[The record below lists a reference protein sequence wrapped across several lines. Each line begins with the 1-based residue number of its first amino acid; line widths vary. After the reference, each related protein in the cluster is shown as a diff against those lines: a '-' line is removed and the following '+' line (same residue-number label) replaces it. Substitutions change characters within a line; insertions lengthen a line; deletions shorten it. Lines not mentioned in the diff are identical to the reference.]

1 MNGGHIL
8 KKTKAYNYAKAVAEG
23 KIIAGKYIILACKD
37 FLNDIEKWLTDKT
50 YQWEFRI
57 EILEVLIEFSGMFT
71 FPDGVKQ
78 GEKIELAGYQEF
90 ILANLF
96 CWKHKEDG
104 YNRYSKAYI
113 QVSRKNAKS
122 FLLGFIG
129 MFRALFTRYAQ
140 IFCCATKKDQAAIVM
155 REMKKL
161 MDSNEYIKDKFKI
174 YSGNHFICK
183 ITDAQLAPL
192 SSDANTLDGLG
203 VDLAIID
210 EYGAHP
216 NADLFNVMLSSQM
229 YKPDAQICIITT
241 AYPNTLTSPAYA
253 ERCMIMDMFDGK
265 IPKNDRYFGLIYEL
279 DEEEI
284 ENDGPDGWKNPELWA
299 KSNPLLAEFPVVMDK
314 MKNDFQDALSNPE
327 KMRGFKTK
335 NLNIWLVG
343 EGEKSYLDY
352 KAWQECQVDKV
363 DFTGREVVVG
373 IDMSK
378 TTDLTGVTIL
388 AKDEYG
394 KVIMKSKAFLPEEII
409 IKKETSDKLPYSS
422 YITAK
427 KGWIDSTPGKYVNQ
441 IVVEDY
447 IRSIESL
454 YKCKIKKIAF
464 DSWNA
469 LHLMSSLAE
478 DYDVVDVKM
487 SYKYFSPV
495 LKRFRE
501 IVYDGGIEHEFNP
514 ILNFCVGN
522 AVTKEDTQ
530 ENILLDKVKSTNR
543 IDLIVSAIIGF
554 SEIIEE
560 EVDEDECDYF
570 TI

>member
-1 MNGGHIL
+1 MNGSHIIVG
-8 KKTKAYNYAKAVAEG
+8 TKAYKYAKSVVDG
-23 KIIAGKYIILACKD
+23 KIIAGKYIILACQD
-37 FLNDIEKWLTDKT
+37 FLNDIEEWLTNKD
-50 YQWEFRI
+50 YQWDFRV
-57 EILEVLIEFSGMFT
+57 EILEVLIEFSRMFK
-71 FPDGVKQ
+71 FPDGIKQ
-78 GEKIELAGYQEF
+78 GEPIELAGYQEF

-96 CWKHKEDG
+96 CWKHKEHG

-161 MDSNEYIKDKFKI
+161 MDSNEYVKDKFKI

-216 NADLFNVMLSSQM
+216 NADLYNVMLSSQM

-253 ERCMIMDMFDGK
+253 ERCMVMDMFDGK

-279 DEEEI
+279 DQEDI
-284 ENDGPDGWKNPELWA
+284 ENDGEDGWKNPELWA
-299 KSNPLLAEFPVVMDK
+299 KSNPLLAEFPIIMDK

-327 KMRGFKTK
+327 KMRGFMTK

-343 EGEKSYLDY
+343 EGAKSYLEY
-352 KAWQECQVDKV
+352 KAWQECEVEEISFK
-363 DFTGREVVVG
+363 GKEVVVG

-378 TTDLTGVTIL
+378 TTDLTGISII

-394 KVIMKSKAFLPEEII
+394 KVLIKSKAFLPEEII
-409 IKKETSDKLPYSS
+409 VKKETLDKLPYSS
-422 YITAK
+422 YIYSGKDWLGT
-427 KGWIDSTPGKYVNQ
+427 TPGKYVNQ
-441 IVVEDY
+441 IVIEDY
-447 IRSIESL
+447 IRSIEAK
-454 YKCKIKKIAF
+454 YECKIKKIAF

-478 DYDVVDVKM
+478 DYEVVDVKM

-501 IVYDGGIEHEFNP
+501 VVYDKGVEHEFNP

-543 IDLIVSAIIGF
+543 IDLIVSAIIGY

-560 EVDEDECDYF
+560 EVDDDEGDYF
-570 TI
+570 MV

>member
-1 MNGGHIL
+1 MLGAHAITN
-8 KKTKAYNYAKAVAEG
+8 TKAWQYARNIVDG
-23 KIIAGKYIILACKD
+23 KIPAGKYIKLACQD
-37 FLNDIEKWLTDKT
+37 FLNDIEKSFADSE
-50 YQWEFRI
+50 YEWEFKL
-57 EILEVLIEFSGMFT
+57 EILEVVVDFSKMFK

-78 GEKIELAGYQEF
+78 GQPVELAAFQEF

-96 CWKHKEDG
+96 CWKHREEG

-122 FLLGFIG
+122 FLLGYIS

-155 REMKKL
+155 REIKKL
-161 MDSNEYIKDKFKI
+161 MDSNEYIKEKFKI

-203 VDLAIID
+203 VDVAIID

-216 NADLFNVMLSSQM
+216 NADLYNVMLSSQM

-241 AYPNTLTSPAYA
+241 AYANTLTSPAYA
-253 ERCMIMDMFDGK
+253 ERCMVMDMFDGK
-265 IPKNDRYFGLIYEL
+265 IPKNDRYFGMIYEL
-279 DEEEI
+279 DEEDI
-284 ENDGPDGWKNPELWA
+284 ENDGPDGWRNPELWA
-299 KSNPLLAEFPVVMDK
+299 KSNPLLAEFPIVMDK

-327 KMRGFKTK
+327 KMRSFMTK

-343 EGEKSYLDY
+343 DGAKSYLDY

-363 DFTGREVVVG
+363 DFTGKEVVVG

-388 AKDEYG
+388 AKNDYG
-394 KVIMKSKAFLPEEII
+394 KIIMKSKAFLPHEII
-409 IKKETSDKLPYSS
+409 TQKETSDKLPYSS
-422 YITAK
+422 YIATNK
-427 KGWIDSTPGKYVNQ
+427 DWIEATPGKYVNQ
-441 IVVEDY
+441 LAVENY
-447 IRSIESL
+447 VRSIETL
-454 YKCKIKKIAF
+454 YKCKIKSIAF

-469 LHLMSSLAE
+469 LHLMSNLAE

-495 LKRFRE
+495 IKRFRE
-501 IVYDGGIEHEFNP
+501 VVYDGGIEHEYNP
-514 ILNFCVGN
+514 VLNFCVGN
-522 AVTKEDTQ
+522 AVTKEDAQ
-530 ENILLDKVKSTNR
+530 ENILLDKTKSSNR
-543 IDLIVSAIIGF
+543 IDLIVSGIIGF
-554 SEIIEE
+554 SEIMEE
-560 EVDEDECDYF
+560 EVEDEDTDYF
-570 TI
+570 IV